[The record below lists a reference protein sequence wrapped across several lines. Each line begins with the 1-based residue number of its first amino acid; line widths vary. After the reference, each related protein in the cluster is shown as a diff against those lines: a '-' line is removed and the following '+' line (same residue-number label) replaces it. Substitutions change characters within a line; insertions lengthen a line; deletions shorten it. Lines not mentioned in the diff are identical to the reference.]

1 MTDIKSK
8 AMSKDGKV
16 CCIDEVE
23 DAMTNLSL
31 FLVINLANEVFGFNG
46 WSSQIMSLN
55 TDFVS
60 AQSGVL
66 VHAAHSSTQD
76 RPNQR
81 RAFQCRDQRDHQN
94 HSQGRKFPRRY
105 RVWAVR

>member
-1 MTDIKSK
+1 MTDIESK

-31 FLVINLANEVFGFNG
+31 FLVIN
-46 WSSQIMSLN
+46 I
-55 TDFVS
+55 